1 VGIFQCEQQ
10 NLHLRWSQ
18 KIDSPNQTPFYMHRA
33 ISRKN
38 VSHYLSR
45 YLFWLQASAW
55 T

>member
-1 VGIFQCEQQ
+1 
-10 NLHLRWSQ
+10 
-18 KIDSPNQTPFYMHRA
+18 MHRA